1 MFMGITNM
9 RKTIK
14 QILQRI
20 RQYQEQIKNHKILLI
35 AKYKQHQGDKND
47 NNTLEDNPSLCV
59 SSDGNDGCSNT
70 CDTDIL
76 KQPKIKKSYPHDLN
90 NPYEKRL
97 RKIYD
102 WVAGTHPT
110 HFLTIHFPPSMR
122 SCNLEI
128 ATFHLKHFMQQF
140 ERNIAGTHWK
150 KKHVH
155 FFSFAEFGDKNCYT
169 YHFHILIST
178 QKYDTNAIKVALDKT
193 CDDLSLDRS
202 ICYLEDIYHCGSD
215 YYGVIYYCLKSINP
229 FSKADWRA
237 RIQPSNLL
245 FDINW

>member
-1 MFMGITNM
+1 M
-9 RKTIK
+9 
-14 QILQRI
+14 ILQRI
-20 RQYQEQIKNHKILLI
+20 RQYQQQMKNHKTSLI
-35 AKYKQHQGDKND
+35 AKYKQHHGDKNGNTFENTSAVYV
-47 NNTLEDNPSLCV
+47 NND
-59 SSDGNDGCSNT
+59 SDDGGSDVGN
-70 CDTDIL
+70 TDISM
-76 KQPKIKKSYPHDLN
+76 KKSYPHDLN
-90 NPYEKRL
+90 NPYEKKL

-102 WVAGTHPT
+102 WVAGTKPT

-122 SCNLEI
+122 SCNLET
-128 ATFHLKHFMQQF
+128 ATYHLKHFMQQF

-150 KKHVH
+150 KKHVQ
-155 FFSFAEFGDKNCYT
+155 FISFAEFGDKNCYT

>member
-1 MFMGITNM
+1 MKKITQM
-9 RKTIK
+9 
-14 QILQRI
+14 ILQRI
-20 RQYQEQIKNHKILLI
+20 RLYKQKIKNHRVLLI

-47 NNTLEDNPSLCV
+47 NTIEDN
-59 SSDGNDGCSNT
+59 SSVCMCADSDNNASDIGNLNGV
-70 CDTDIL
+70 
-76 KQPKIKKSYPHDLN
+76 KIKESYPHDLN

-102 WVAGTHPT
+102 WVAGTKPT

-122 SCNLEI
+122 SCDLET
-128 ATFHLKHFMQQF
+128 ATYHLKHFMQQF

-150 KKHVH
+150 KKHVQ
-155 FFSFAEFGDKNCYT
+155 FISFAEFGEKNCYT
-169 YHFHILIST
+169 YHFHILIHT
-178 QKYDTNAIKVALDKT
+178 KKYDITAIQTALDKT

-229 FSKADWRA
+229 FSKKDWRA

-245 FDINW
+245 FDVNWGEYNTVA

>member
-1 MFMGITNM
+1 M
-9 RKTIK
+9 RKIT
-14 QILQRI
+14 QMILQRI
-20 RQYQEQIKNHKILLI
+20 RQYQQQMKNHKTSLI
-35 AKYKQHQGDKND
+35 AKYKQHHGDKNGNTFENTSAVYV
-47 NNTLEDNPSLCV
+47 NND
-59 SSDGNDGCSNT
+59 SDDGGSDVGN
-70 CDTDIL
+70 TDISM
-76 KQPKIKKSYPHDLN
+76 KKSYPHDLN
-90 NPYEKRL
+90 NPYEKKL

-102 WVAGTHPT
+102 WVAGTKPT

-122 SCNLEI
+122 SCNLET
-128 ATFHLKHFMQQF
+128 ATYHLKHFMQQF

-150 KKHVH
+150 KKHVQ
-155 FFSFAEFGDKNCYT
+155 FISFAEFGDKNCYT